1 MQARAV
7 NGRVWRELARSPSGW
22 ATAPQDAWAGAK
34 RGGQDCPPRATLQAI
49 VNCSNAIRL
58 LLAAVTVA
66 AVGCAESPRPPLPE
80 KTPLPETRAA
90 AARDAAAAEATLD
103 EAMMLI
109 AEQQYA
115 EALKKLP
122 PVVAAFEA
130 AEDRNRAART
140 TFWMAYC
147 QEKSGKQ
154 AEAIVLY
161 GRVARAYPQ
170 TPAARLAAERLARL
184 RPPPN

>member
-1 MQARAV
+1 M
-7 NGRVWRELARSPSGW
+7 
-22 ATAPQDAWAGAK
+22 
-34 RGGQDCPPRATLQAI
+34 
-49 VNCSNAIRL
+49 

-66 AVGCAESPRPPLPE
+66 AVGCAESARPPLPE
-80 KTPLPETRAA
+80 ETRLPETRSA

-103 EAMMLI
+103 ETMMLI

-115 EALKKLP
+115 DALKRLP
-122 PVVAAFEA
+122 PLVAAFEA

-170 TPAARLAAERLARL
+170 TPAARLASERLARL
-184 RPPPN
+184 RPPPTSSSASSPSAA

>member
-1 MQARAV
+1 VRA
-7 NGRVWRELARSPSGW
+7 
-22 ATAPQDAWAGAK
+22 
-34 RGGQDCPPRATLQAI
+34 
-49 VNCSNAIRL
+49 NAIRL
-58 LLAAVTVA
+58 LLTAVTVA
-66 AVGCAESPRPPLPE
+66 AVGCAESARPPLPE
-80 KTPLPETRAA
+80 ETRLPETRAA
-90 AARDAAAAEATLD
+90 AARNAAAAEATLD

-115 EALKKLP
+115 EALKRLP
-122 PVVAAFEA
+122 PLVATFEA

-140 TFWMAYC
+140 MFWMAYC

-184 RPPPN
+184 RRPPTPSPASSPGAG

>member
-1 MQARAV
+1 
-7 NGRVWRELARSPSGW
+7 
-22 ATAPQDAWAGAK
+22 
-34 RGGQDCPPRATLQAI
+34 

-58 LLAAVTVA
+58 LLAAVAVA
-66 AVGCAESPRPPLPE
+66 AVGCAESVRPPLPE

-90 AARDAAAAEATLD
+90 AARNAAAADATLD

-130 AEDRNRAART
+130 AEDRDRAART

-154 AEAIVLY
+154 AEAIALY

-170 TPAARLAAERLARL
+170 TAAARLAAERLARL
-184 RPPPN
+184 RSPPATSPAASSPGAG